1 MVRLNYRAL
10 SPFQEGHPWRHE
22 WVSAANC
29 IAPLIESETG
39 NLNYSAPRPRK
50 FAPRTKRRRE
60 KREKK
65 CEQEIKKRRNIYIE
79 GAARSCEIE
88 IRSRQ
93 SVFVPAT
100 EEEIKEEKATYWLLF
115 ILRQASPSDFPP
127 RNHLSQ
133 PFSPF

>member
-1 MVRLNYRAL
+1 M
-10 SPFQEGHPWRHE
+10 
-22 WVSAANC
+22 
-29 IAPLIESETG
+29 
-39 NLNYSAPRPRK
+39 
-50 FAPRTKRRRE
+50 RTRD
-60 KREKK
+60 
-65 CEQEIKKRRNIYIE
+65 KKRKKYICIE
-79 GAARSCEIE
+79 EAARSREIG